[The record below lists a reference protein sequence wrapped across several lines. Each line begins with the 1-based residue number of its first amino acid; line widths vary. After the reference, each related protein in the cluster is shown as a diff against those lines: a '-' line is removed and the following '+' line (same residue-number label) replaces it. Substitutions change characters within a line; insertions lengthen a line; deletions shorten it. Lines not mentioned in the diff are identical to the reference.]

1 MTGEF
6 DRIDQLH
13 YGIIT
18 RYIVK
23 PTYLKLKVSTI
34 HKMCSLEHQGTVLQ
48 NNNIQAKPKIML
60 CTRKI
65 RHEYILT
72 ESYVSEIHRKYD
84 QQVMRKSMFA

>member
-1 MTGEF
+1 
-6 DRIDQLH
+6 
-13 YGIIT
+13 
-18 RYIVK
+18 
-23 PTYLKLKVSTI
+23 
-34 HKMCSLEHQGTVLQ
+34 
-48 NNNIQAKPKIML
+48 ML